1 LRPALLLVAVI
12 SIIAYLAV
20 QGVAWMY
27 LLDRLG
33 IRAAG
38 RETLLAYAVGNVAR
52 YLPGGAYF
60 MNYLLYETSGV
71 DPAVSSVA
79 TSLIVLLEPA
89 IALFFLLLIGVDDW
103 VWLRWLIGI
112 GLPLALLFAAG
123 LYLYIESPSLP
134 NWLTDHRR
142 FRQLADEVGH
152 FREGLAK
159 VANRRVLATAVA
171 LSAGF
176 VLLEGLGLF
185 LVARALRL
193 DALTLTAAIAAYYFS
208 IGVALIVPIFTNLGT
223 LEASGVGA
231 LIALG
236 VSREGAVASMVLDRA
251 LIIAVAIVLAV
262 AFGVADQ
269 DLLRRALRPK
279 A

>member
-1 LRPALLLVAVI
+1 LRPAFLLVAVI
-12 SIIAYLAV
+12 SISAYLAV
-20 QGVAWMY
+20 QGAAWMY

-33 IRAAG
+33 VRATE
-38 RETLLAYAVGNVAR
+38 RETLLAYAVGNIAR

-79 TSLIVLLEPA
+79 TTLIVLLEPA
-89 IALFFLLLIGVDDW
+89 IALFFLFLIGVDRW

-123 LYLYIESPSLP
+123 LYLFIESPSLP
-134 NWLTDHRR
+134 NWLTDRR
-142 FRQLADEVGH
+142 LFRQLADEVVR

-159 VANRRVLATAVA
+159 MADLQLLATAAA

-176 VLLEGLGLF
+176 VLLEGVGLF

-193 DALTLTAAIAAYYFS
+193 DGLTLTAAMAAYYFS

-223 LEASGVGA
+223 LEAGGVAA

-236 VSREGAVASMVLDRA
+236 VSREGAVAAMVLDRA
-251 LIIAVAIVLAV
+251 LIIAIAIVLAV